1 MAPKVLYKF
10 KSLSSEPEFE
20 YVLDILQNFR
30 LYSPCRSQVNDP
42 FEGLNIDFFPHV
54 AGSGYHYIA
63 GVLHPIVIELFDRYR
78 FTSFSEEVRNP
89 ILWAYYASNYS
100 GVCFEFS
107 TSNSLKDVVPI
118 EYSDNTAKSIG
129 EEEMI
134 KSEQNIL
141 KQALSVKSKYWEYEK
156 EWRLFNDVNSE
167 FVTLGKD
174 DIKSLILGPFFDMKK
189 HSKII
194 KLAEKNG
201 LLIRKAQ
208 PICPTRKIEFLPYKV
223 RFPFEDGSYN
233 EVMFTDL

>member
-20 YVLDILQNFR
+20 YVLDILKNFR

-42 FEGLNIDFFPHV
+42 FEGLSIDFYPHV
-54 AGSGYHYIA
+54 AGSGYARTA
-63 GVLHPIVIELFDRYR
+63 GVLHAIVTELLDRYH
-78 FTSFSEEVRNP
+78 FISFSEEVRNP

-107 TSNSLKDVVPI
+107 TSNTLKDVVPI
-118 EYSDNTAKSIG
+118 EYNDETAISIG

-134 KSEQNIL
+134 KNEQEIL
-141 KQALSVKSKYWEYEK
+141 MQALSVKSKYWEYEK
-156 EWRLFNDVNSE
+156 EWRLFNDDKSE
-167 FVTLGKD
+167 FVTFGKD

-189 HSKII
+189 HSKLI

-201 LLIRKAQ
+201 FVIRKAQ
-208 PICPTRKIEFLPYKV
+208 PICPTRKIEFLPYNV
-223 RFPFEDGSYN
+223 RFPFEDGPYN
-233 EVMFTDL
+233 EIMFTDL